1 MLSHRAVITSLADI
15 AMHYIPQDHHV
26 TVSSL
31 APHLCILSEACC
43 CKAGTDVARKVVIL
57 ARECNLKVELHDVE
71 VQSLVPEPL
80 RDSPSAE
87 AFLEGLP
94 QASLYHSATYQ
105 QCSAAQHKDV
115 ILWTTYRGSHLR
127 CCAALSSVPNCNT
140 MTC

>member
-1 MLSHRAVITSLADI
+1 MSQLTTLSHPLVTTRLAKIEMHDITQNQHVIVSCLAID
-15 AMHYIPQDHHV
+15 
-26 TVSSL
+26 
-31 APHLCILSEACC
+31 LCILSEACC

-94 QASLYHSATYQ
+94 QASLHHSSPYQ
-105 QCSAAQHKDV
+105 QCSAAQH
-115 ILWTTYRGSHLR
+115 RG
-127 CCAALSSVPNCNT
+127 
-140 MTC
+140 